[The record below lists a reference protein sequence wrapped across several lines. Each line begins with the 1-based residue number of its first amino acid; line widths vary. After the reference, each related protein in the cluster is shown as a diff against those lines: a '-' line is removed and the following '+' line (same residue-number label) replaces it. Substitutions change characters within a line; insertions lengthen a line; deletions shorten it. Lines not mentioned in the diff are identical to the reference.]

1 MRFIASCAQTFLVKP
16 NTCLLLFAICLAAL
30 VLKARSAGIDYSA
43 SLGALPQQAQVA
55 STAGIVYRSQT
66 GGAMLCM
73 AGCVKLYGSAAPNG
87 SRANVIG
94 VWTGRKDSSI
104 TVVRES
110 WTQSK
115 S

>member
-1 MRFIASCAQTFLVKP
+1 VKP
-16 NTCLLLFAICLAAL
+16 KTCLLVFSVCLLCL
-30 VLKARSAGIDYSA
+30 VLKARSAEISYSS
-43 SLGALPQQAQVA
+43 SLDGLPQYAQVA
-55 STAGIVYRSQT
+55 STGGIVYRSQT

-73 AGCVKLYGSAAPNG
+73 GGCVRLYGSNAPNG

-94 VWTGRKDSSI
+94 VWTGRKDNSI

-110 WTQSK
+110 WTRPK

>member
-1 MRFIASCAQTFLVKP
+1 MKP
-16 NTCLLLFAICLAAL
+16 ATCLLIFAACFLAII
-30 VLKARSAGIDYSA
+30 LKARSAEISCTPLAG
-43 SLGALPQQAQVA
+43 LPQHAQVA
-55 STAGIVYRSQT
+55 STAGFVYRYET

-73 AGCVKLYGSAAPNG
+73 GGCVRLYGSAAPNA

-94 VWTGRKDSSI
+94 VWTGRKDNSI

-110 WTQSK
+110 WTQPK